1 MLTAKS
7 FQMDAECAIV
17 SNDSIVAWL
26 HLEGVSIEALLDK
39 KLQLWILFLV
49 FLKNPSNPK
58 LNVYTKK
65 TVITIIF

>member
-49 FLKNPSNPK
+49 F
-58 LNVYTKK
+58 
-65 TVITIIF
+65 